1 MSSVLY
7 CDVSDPLTIEVPPT
21 QAGKEKPEEIKKK
34 TKTILDLPYFVVN
47 KDRFELGKIDKLS
60 KPAMNI
66 YIDKPIY
73 SKCTDY

>member
-1 MSSVLY
+1 M
-7 CDVSDPLTIEVPPT
+7 TIEVPPT
-21 QAGKEKPEEIKKK
+21 QAVKEKPEEIKKK